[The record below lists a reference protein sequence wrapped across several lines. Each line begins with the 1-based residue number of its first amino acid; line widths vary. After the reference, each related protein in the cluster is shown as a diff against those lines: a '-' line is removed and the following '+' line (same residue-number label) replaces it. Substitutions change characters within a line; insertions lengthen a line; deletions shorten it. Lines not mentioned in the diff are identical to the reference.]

1 MNGMKP
7 IILFLLA
14 GLIFSCSFSPGPYDN
29 TKISFTELEEG
40 FQIPPDSI
48 KPWVYWYW
56 MNDNISKEGIS
67 RDLEAMASVGIGE
80 ALIGNQAV
88 PGLPAGPVPVLSEEW
103 LDLTEHAIIEGDR
116 TGVDIGLFNCPGWS
130 QSGGPWIEPHQAMRY
145 LTASEV
151 VVEGPAVFNKRLTV
165 PADDFQDVAVLAYP
179 VTGGENW
186 NNQIE
191 QIHSGLQNV
200 DFLFDSDFKR
210 PVNFPEEADSVVIEI
225 NLKNEYPIRSL
236 TLHPVENKFTLNG
249 KLQVF
254 DRSNYRTIRNFVLD
268 RHNDRLV
275 VGPIPYG
282 PVSFAFPAAKAKKYR
297 LVFMKPDK
305 PAGLTE
311 IVLSAKPTLE
321 YYIEKQLGKMYQDN
335 LPDWYAYQWRLQPDA
350 DVKEGTIDPD
360 KVIDLSENL
369 KENTL
374 IWDIPEGKWKIIRL
388 GMTPTGVTNHGAMPH
403 AMGLEVD
410 KMNKDAVNY
419 HFDAF
424 VGRVLERLDENER
437 KAFKH
442 IVADSY
448 ETGSQNWTDGF
459 RDEFIAEYDY
469 DPLTWLPV
477 INGDVVGTPGQSERF
492 LWDLRRL
499 IADKIAEEYS
509 GTLRELSNKNG
520 MKLWLENYGHWGFP
534 TDFLKYGSFA
544 DQVSGEFWAEGNL
557 GSIECRA
564 ASSAA
569 NIYGKKVVS
578 AESYTAAGKHFQRH
592 PGYLKKRGDWSFTE
606 GINHVVLHL
615 YIQQPWNDSV
625 PGVSAWF
632 GTEFN
637 RHNTYFDQLGSWI
650 DYQRRC
656 MFMLQQGNPVK
667 DVAYFIG
674 EDAPVMTGIQHPP
687 LPEGYDFDYINADVI
702 MNRLEVE
709 DGKLVLPEGISY
721 SVLALP
727 PLNTMRPEL
736 LKKLKELIEEGAVVV
751 GSPPQHSPS
760 LEDYPTAD
768 KKVAEMSNEIWG
780 DLQEKEEKI
789 IDFGKGKV
797 FVNMNLEEVF
807 SNLDVPPDVDFTEEQ
822 NILYTHRSAGNA
834 EIYFLSNQTDQTVY
848 STPVFR
854 VSNKY
859 PQLWNP
865 VTGEIRALPEYEH
878 NETGIKVPLRFLPAQ
893 SWFVVFTDEKNAG
906 NATVNFPEYEE
917 ITDLSSDWK
926 VAFNSEKRGPQQS
939 LQFENL
945 TDWSKHEN
953 DSVKYY
959 SGTARYSKSFNYRK
973 GEGDAKVKINLGEV
987 AVMADVFLNGQKI
1000 GNVWHEPYELDVTEY
1015 LKDGENLLEVEVV
1028 NLWVNRLIG
1037 DSKLPPA
1044 ERQTYATTNPYN
1056 SNSPLQH
1063 SGLLGPVRLE
1073 REKLP

>member
-1 MNGMKP
+1 MKLIIS
-7 IILFLLA
+7 IILIN
-14 GLIFSCSFSPGPYDN
+14 LIFSCYFASAPFDR
-29 TKISFTELEEG
+29 TELSVTELKEG
-40 FQIPPDSI
+40 FRTPPDSI

-88 PGLPAGPVPVLSEEW
+88 PGLPTGPVPVLSEEW
-103 LDLTEHAIIEGDR
+103 FDLTEHAIIEGGR

-130 QSGGPWIEPHQAMRY
+130 QSGGPWIKPHQAMRY

-151 VVEGPAVFNKRLTV
+151 VVEGPAVFNKELAV
-165 PADDFQDVAVLAYP
+165 PADDFQDVVVLAYP
-179 VTGGENW
+179 LMGGEKW
-186 NNQIE
+186 NDQIDR
-191 QIHSGLQNV
+191 IHSVLSNV
-200 DFLFDSDFKR
+200 EFLFDGKFNR
-210 PVNFPEEADSVVIEI
+210 QVNLPEEKDSVVIEI
-225 NLKNEYPIRSL
+225 NLNKNFPLRSL
-236 TLHPVENKFTLNG
+236 TLHPVEKEFIVNG

-254 DRSNYRTIRNFVLD
+254 DGTDYRTVRDFVLD

-282 PVSFAFPAAKAKKYR
+282 PVSLVFPAINAKKYR

-305 PAGLTE
+305 PAGLKE
-311 IVLSAKPTLE
+311 IELSAEPTLE

-350 DVKEGTIDPD
+350 NVSKGTISPD
-360 KVIDLSENL
+360 KVVNLSENL
-369 KENTL
+369 SGNKLKWN
-374 IWDIPEGKWKIIRL
+374 IPDGKWKIIRL
-388 GMTPTGVTNHGAMPH
+388 GMAPTGVTNHGAMSYV
-403 AMGLEVD
+403 MGLEVD
-410 KMNKDAVNY
+410 KMNKSAVTC

-424 VGRVLERLDENER
+424 IGRVLERLDENE
-437 KAFKH
+437 KTAFKH

-459 RDEFIAEYDY
+459 REEFMAEYDY
-469 DPLTWLPV
+469 DPLPWLPV
-477 INGDVVGTPGQSERF
+477 IKGDVVGTPAQSERF

-499 IADKIAEEYS
+499 IADEIAEKYS

-520 MKLWLENYGHWGFP
+520 LKLWLENYGHWGFP

-569 NIYGKKVVS
+569 HIYGKNVVS

-637 RHNTYFDQLGSWI
+637 RHNTWFHQLEEWI
-650 DYQRRC
+650 NYQRRC

-674 EDAPVMTGIQHPP
+674 EDSPVMTGIQHPP
-687 LPEGYDFDYINADVI
+687 LPGGYDFDYINADVI
-702 MNRLEVE
+702 MNRLEVK
-709 DGKLVLPEGISY
+709 DGKLVLPEEISF

-727 PLNTMRPEL
+727 PLNTMRPDFLE
-736 LKKLKELIEEGAVVV
+736 KIKELIHEGAVVV

-760 LEDYPTAD
+760 LENYKHAD
-768 KKVAEMSNEIWG
+768 EQVAELSTEIWG
-780 DLQEKEEKI
+780 DLQEKEEKV

-797 FVNMNLEEVF
+797 FVNMNLKEVL
-807 SNLDVPPDVDFTEEQ
+807 SQLGVQPDIDFQEEQ
-822 NILYTHRSAGNA
+822 NILYTHRSTANA
-834 EIYFLSNQTDQTVY
+834 EIYFLTNQTDQTVH
-848 STPVFR
+848 SAPVFR
-854 VSNKY
+854 VKNKY

-865 VTGEIRALPEYEH
+865 VTGEIRPLPEYEE
-878 NETGIKVPLRFLPAQ
+878 NENGIEAPLQFLPAQ
-893 SWFVVFTDEKNAG
+893 SCFVVFTGEKPEENRK
-906 NATVNFPEYEE
+906 VNFPEYEE
-917 ITDLSSDWK
+917 TADLSNDWK
-926 VAFNSEKRGPQQS
+926 VAFNPEKRGPQQT
-939 LQFENL
+939 LHFKNL
-945 TDWSKHEN
+945 TDWSEHKN

-959 SGTARYSKSFNYRK
+959 SGTARYSKSFHYDKDN
-973 GEGDAKVKINLGEV
+973 GDETVKIDLGEV
-987 AVMADVFLNGQKI
+987 AVMADVFLNGKKL
-1000 GNVWHEPYELDVTEY
+1000 GNVWHVPYEVDVAEH

-1028 NLWVNRLIG
+1028 NLWVNRLTG
-1037 DSKLPPA
+1037 DSKLQPE
-1044 ERQTYATTNPYN
+1044 ERQTRVTTNPYN
-1056 SNSPLQH
+1056 PNSQLQP
-1063 SGLLGPVRLE
+1063 SGLLGPVRLL
-1073 REKLP
+1073 REKKD

>member
-1 MNGMKP
+1 M
-7 IILFLLA
+7 F
-14 GLIFSCSFSPGPYDN
+14 FSCYFSPAPFDR
-29 TKISFTELEEG
+29 TELSVKELKEG
-40 FQIPPDSI
+40 FQTPPDSI

-56 MNDNISKEGIS
+56 MNDNISKEGITT
-67 RDLEAMASVGIGE
+67 DLEAMASVGIGE

-88 PGLPAGPVPVLSEEW
+88 PGLPAGPVSVLSEEW
-103 LDLTEHAIIEGDR
+103 LDLTEHAIIEGGR

-130 QSGGPWIEPHQAMRY
+130 QSGGPWIKPHQAMRY

-151 VVEGPAVFNKRLTV
+151 VVEGPAVFNDELGIPV
-165 PADDFQDVAVLAYP
+165 VDFQDVAVLAYP
-179 VTGGENW
+179 LADTENW
-186 NNQIE
+186 NDRIE

-200 DFLFDSDFKR
+200 DFLFDDDFKR
-210 PVNFPEEADSVVIEI
+210 PVNFPVEADSVVIEI
-225 NLKNEYPIRSL
+225 NLKNEYSVRSL
-236 TLHPVENKFTLNG
+236 TFHPVEKEFIMKG
-249 KLQVF
+249 KLQAF
-254 DRSNYRTIRNFVLD
+254 DGTDYHTIRDFMVD

-282 PVSFAFPAAKAKKYR
+282 PVSLAFPEAKAQKYR

-311 IVLSAKPTLE
+311 IEFSAEPTLE

-350 DVKEGTIDPD
+350 DVREGTIDPD
-360 KVIDLSENL
+360 KVINLSENFSD
-369 KENTL
+369 NTL
-374 IWDIPEGKWKIIRL
+374 NWDIPEGKWKIIRL

-437 KAFKH
+437 AAFKH

-477 INGDVVGTPGQSERF
+477 IKGDVVGTPAQSERF

-509 GTLRELSNKNG
+509 GTLRDLSNKNG

-615 YIQQPWNDSV
+615 YIQQPWNDTV

-637 RHNTYFDQLGSWI
+637 RHNTWFHQLEGWI
-650 DYQRRC
+650 TYQRRC

-709 DGKLVLPEGISY
+709 NGKLVLPEGISY

-736 LKKLKELIEEGAVVV
+736 LEKIRELIHAGAVVV

-760 LEDYPTAD
+760 LKDYPNAD
-768 KKVAEMSNEIWG
+768 KKVAELSNEIWG
-780 DLQEKEEKI
+780 DLQDKEEKI

-807 SNLDVPPDVDFTEEQ
+807 SNLDVPPDVDFPEEQ
-822 NILYTHRSAGNA
+822 NILYAHRSAGNA
-834 EIYFLSNQTDQTVY
+834 EIYFLSNQTDKTIH
-848 STPVFR
+848 SIPVFR
-854 VSNKY
+854 VKNKY

-865 VTGEIRALPEYEH
+865 VTGETRALPEYEH
-878 NETGIKVPLRFLPAQ
+878 SENGIKVPLRFLPAQ

-917 ITDLSSDWK
+917 ITNLRRDWK
-926 VAFNSEKRGPQQS
+926 VAFNSEKRGPQQP
-939 LQFENL
+939 LHFENL
-945 TDWSKHEN
+945 TDWTEHIN

-959 SGTARYSKSFNYRK
+959 SGTARYYKSFNYQK
-973 GEGDAKVKINLGEV
+973 EEGDEKVKINLGEV
-987 AVMADVFLNGQKI
+987 AIMADVFLNGEKI

-1015 LKDGENLLEVEVV
+1015 LKDGENLLEVEAV

-1037 DSKLPPA
+1037 DSQLPPE

-1056 SNSPLQH
+1056 PNSTLQP

-1073 REKLP
+1073 RAKLP